1 MLNPQL
7 IPQTS
12 HAPAPWWRGFP
23 LLRLLTFLGL
33 AVHLLLLFRPDESF
47 VSRPFQEDAFYS
59 LSVARSI
66 AQGNGLTIDGVQS
79 TNGVQPL
86 ICFLYAP
93 AFLIGGNDM
102 YAALRLVLLLQV
114 LIYAAV
120 VGIVAWFM
128 TTLLRPGIPK
138 QEVFWLMA
146 MILAWSYTFSNGM
159 LNGLETGLAVAMAC
173 LAAGY
178 YNSAIKPHP
187 DGRPGRYFLLGA
199 LLGLA
204 VLTRIDMAFL
214 VAALL
219 LCHLWHAHRRY
230 GSLKGGERFA
240 ALRRTLVQCFIMG
253 ATSVLI
259 SSPWW
264 TYNQLTFGSLLP
276 ISGQAQQMLIPD
288 PGVNFESTMLVL
300 VNALM
305 PLVHTPVLYYN
316 YSPMLAPLVFIAAL
330 VLLITLGKGWGTAR
344 EASASWSRFWDY
356 SGALPLVIFGAALI
370 IYYIFFFG
378 APHFVVRYLMTVRM
392 LIGVSVIAFIY
403 LIWYLAPHAGRLRT
417 MLILLLAG
425 CMGASAYALSW
436 NFTDFWG
443 NIFLYPARWVAQN
456 TAPPQKVGM
465 FQSGTTGFLAPQVV
479 VNLDGKVN
487 VSALRALQ
495 AGRLPAYVDS
505 MRFDYIVDW
514 SHFIDQALADPN
526 VRSHYELVDTLV
538 GDFQVWKRIK

>member
-1 MLNPQL
+1 M
-7 IPQTS
+7 
-12 HAPAPWWRGFP
+12 
-23 LLRLLTFLGL
+23 LRLLTFLGL
-33 AVHLLLLFRPDESF
+33 AVHLLLLFRPDASF
-47 VSRPFQEDAFYS
+47 VSRPYQEDAFYS

-66 AQGNGLTIDGVQS
+66 AQGKGLTIDGVQP

-93 AFLIGGNDM
+93 AFMTGGSDM
-102 YAALRLVLLLQV
+102 YLALRLTLLLQV

-120 VGIVAWFM
+120 IFIVAWFM

-138 QEVFWLMA
+138 REMFWLIAALM
-146 MILAWSYTFSNGM
+146 AWSYTFSNGM

-173 LAAGY
+173 LVAGY
-178 YNSAIKPHP
+178 YTTAIASRP
-187 DGRPGRYFLLGA
+187 DGSPGRYFLLGA
-199 LLGLA
+199 MLGLA

-214 VAALL
+214 VMAVL

-230 GSLKGGERFA
+230 SSLKGAERFA
-240 ALRRTLVQCFIMG
+240 ALRRTLVQCFITG
-253 ATSVLI
+253 ATSILI

-264 TYNQLTFGSLLP
+264 IYNQLTFGSLLP

-288 PGVNFESTMLVL
+288 PRVNLESTVLVL

-305 PLVHTPVLYYN
+305 PLIHTPVLYYD
-316 YSPMLAPLVFIAAL
+316 YSPMLAPLVFVAVL
-330 VLLITLGKGWGTAR
+330 VLLLTLARGWSVAR
-344 EASASWSRFWDY
+344 EAATRWSRFWDY
-356 SGALPLVIFGAALI
+356 SGALPLVIFGVALV

-378 APHFVVRYLMTVRM
+378 APHFVVRYLMMVRV
-392 LIGVSVIAFIY
+392 LIGVSVIAFIH
-403 LIWYLAPHAGRLRT
+403 LIWHLAPRPGRLRP
-417 MLILLLAG
+417 MLVLLMAG
-425 CMGASAYALSW
+425 CMGASAYAMSW

-443 NIFLYPARWVAQN
+443 NLYLYPARWIAQN

-465 FQSGTTGFLAPQVV
+465 FQSGTTGFMAPGVV

-514 SHFIDQALADPN
+514 KHFIDQALADPA
-526 VRSHYELVDTLV
+526 VRSHYEPVDTIV
-538 GDFQVWKRIK
+538 GDFQVWKRKK